1 MSRSAL
7 RHCLIAIV
15 TILAIVGTLSSC
27 GRYGNPVRV
36 APAAEVDD
44 SAGVTN
50 STEEST
56 KESTKEST
64 ETSTEVSAEEPSDRS
79 SRKK

>member
-27 GRYGNPVRV
+27 GRYGSPVRA

-50 STEEST
+50 STEES
-56 KESTKEST
+56 
-64 ETSTEVSAEEPSDRS
+64 AEEPSDRS

>member
-56 KESTKEST
+56 EEST
-64 ETSTEVSAEEPSDRS
+64 ETSTEESAEEPSDRS